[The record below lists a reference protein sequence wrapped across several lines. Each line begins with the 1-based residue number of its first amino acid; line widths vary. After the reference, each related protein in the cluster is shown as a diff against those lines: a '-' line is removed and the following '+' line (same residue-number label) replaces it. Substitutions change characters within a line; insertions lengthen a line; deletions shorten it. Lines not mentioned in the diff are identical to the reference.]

1 MVNIAFFK
9 DDMKSWIIWID
20 LNNRCRNLDVKIG
33 WKDSNEMDLNATSNA
48 KKQMHNY
55 KQSLA
60 ISLVK
65 IDEKEEPKSNEIL

>member
-1 MVNIAFFK
+1 
-9 DDMKSWIIWID
+9 
-20 LNNRCRNLDVKIG
+20 
-33 WKDSNEMDLNATSNA
+33 MDLNATSNA